1 MATSTLEKRR
11 VLPGGGNPGALQKQT
26 SGVPV
31 EEMAQ
36 VEAWREKTQTR
47 LLNMKKLDFAWKE
60 RVLGRAGNMKST
72 NRLYTTLVFRVHPVP
87 F

>member
-31 EEMAQ
+31 EEMVQ

-72 NRLYTTLVFRVHPVP
+72 NRLYTTLVFHVHPVP